1 VQGGTIVKRR
11 SRSLLAASAA
21 LLVIGCGRLSDGDA
35 EKLVRTYITR
45 LTEAYRA
52 SDAEITAPVVSEREG
67 TKLTGLIGVKRDGDL
82 NLDAQ
87 LLEIRFDGFGH
98 EGKEILVETHERWHY
113 RDLKIGTGQQV
124 GDESTDAYHLRYH
137 LAREK
142 DRWVVDQ
149 IEFLEPPQVG
159 RSAAPIAVDP
169 RVLHGLPP
177 KESP

>member
-1 VQGGTIVKRR
+1 VKQR
-11 SRSLLAASAA
+11 SLSLLAACAA
-21 LLVIGCGRLSDGDA
+21 LLAGCGGLPDADA

-52 SDAEITAPVVSEREG
+52 SDAEITAPVVSERHG
-67 TKLTGLIGVKRDGDL
+67 LKLTGLIGVKRDGDL

-87 LLEIRFDGFGH
+87 LLELRFDRFSRQ
-98 EGKEILVETHERWHY
+98 GKEVLVETHERWHY

-124 GDESTDAYHLRYH
+124 GDDSTDAYHLRYH